1 MGEFIY
7 NAEQLKAQSIS
18 SHLLVN
24 ACPGSGKTGGVIVPK
39 AVNEVRNG
47 GSAIAVTFTRAA
59 AAELRERLHRLL
71 PTKEEQDR
79 VIVGTFHSIISY
91 QLRRGNI
98 RINVVDPGEQ
108 DRIINAALSEAGV
121 FDVRLR
127 DEIKTA
133 VDAAKRSLAKPVL
146 KDEATAAVYDT
157 YQARLQ
163 ANNQIDLNDLIT
175 TAVRQMRSAD
185 NRLAPLMAT
194 LMLVDEFHDC
204 DDPQLQWV
212 LDHAKAGVPVCA
224 VADDD
229 QAIYGFRASLG
240 YKGVKTF
247 VEELSA
253 AEVTLKT
260 NYRSH
265 REILDVASTL
275 IKHNQFRI
283 DKPMYAFKGQ
293 GGTVTVVSS
302 PTRLT
307 ECQDIAYTIKRDA
320 KPEPD
325 GNMLTVPKGAWMVIA
340 RNNSYLDA
348 LSLELRRCKIRVA
361 NVDYSKVWRRRPLCT
376 LVSLLQAADGNASAF
391 RDALRP
397 AGMDNKTID
406 ALEAA
411 SAGNPYAWIL
421 SGKASMPST
430 IDRDSASGSILAE
443 LINLLPQ
450 WVALANTAKEAM
462 KDNSSPQRTRRAN
475 TRIRQAISSIGTSI
489 TGTVKDI
496 DPDKRATTLAT
507 LEMGV
512 SIILSQPGTSIT
524 ARVDSAIEAGKKPK
538 ENADGVYIYTMHGSK
553 GLESDNVWLMTCDS
567 SVIPSET
574 SPEDEERRLFYVAVT
589 RARRNLI
596 VSYAESGNGV
606 EKPRSYHPT
615 GFLSE
620 MGLTVVA
627 ADKAFPWLQEEYA
640 AVA

>member
-1 MGEFIY
+1 MNY
-7 NAEQLKAQSIS
+7 NEEQLKAQSIS
-18 SHLLVN
+18 SHLLVS

-39 AVNEVRNG
+39 AVIEVQNG
-47 GSAIAVTFTRAA
+47 GAVIAVTFTRAA
-59 AAELRERLHRLL
+59 AGELRERLHKLL
-71 PTKEEQDR
+71 PTKEEQGR

-98 RINVVDPGEQ
+98 RINVVDPIEQ
-108 DRIINAALSEAGV
+108 DRIINQALSDAGV
-121 FDVRLR
+121 FDFRLR

-163 ANNQIDLNDLIT
+163 ANNQLDLNDLIT
-175 TAVRQMRSAD
+175 TAVRQMRSTE

-194 LMLVDEFHDC
+194 LMFVDEFHDC

-212 LDHAKAGVPVCA
+212 LDHAKSGVPVCA

-293 GGTVTVVSS
+293 GGKVTAVSS
-302 PTRLT
+302 PTRMT
-307 ECQDIAYTIKRDA
+307 ECQDIAETIKRDA
-320 KPEPD
+320 KPEPHGD
-325 GNMLTVPKGAWMVIA
+325 MLTVPKGAWMVIA

-348 LSLELRRCKIRVA
+348 LALQLSRTRIRVA
-361 NVDYSKVWRRRPLCT
+361 NVDYSKLWRRKPLCI
-376 LVSLLQAADGNASAF
+376 LVSLLQAADGNDQAF
-391 RDALRP
+391 LEALRP
-397 AGMDNKTID
+397 AGVDKQTIYE
-406 ALEAA
+406 LEAA
-411 SAGNPYAWIL
+411 CTGNPYEWIL
-421 SGKASMPST
+421 SGKASMPT
-430 IDRDSASGSILAE
+430 KIDRDSASGSILAE

-450 WVALANTAKEAM
+450 WVALANTAKEAI
-462 KDNSSPQRTRRAN
+462 KDNSSSQHTRRAN
-475 TRIRQAISSIGTSI
+475 TRIRQAISSIGASI
-489 TGTVKDI
+489 TGMVKDI

-512 SIILSQPGTSIT
+512 SIILAQPGTSIT
-524 ARVDSAIEAGKKPK
+524 ARVTGATEAGRKAQP
-538 ENADGVYIYTMHGSK
+538 NADGVYLYTMHGSK

-567 SVIPSET
+567 SVIPSES

-589 RARRNLI
+589 RARKNLI
-596 VSYAESGNGV
+596 VSYAQSGNGL

-615 GFLSE
+615 GFLHE
-620 MGLTVVA
+620 MGLTAVSA
-627 ADKAFPWLQEEYA
+627 TKALPWLLESPVEA
-640 AVA
+640 